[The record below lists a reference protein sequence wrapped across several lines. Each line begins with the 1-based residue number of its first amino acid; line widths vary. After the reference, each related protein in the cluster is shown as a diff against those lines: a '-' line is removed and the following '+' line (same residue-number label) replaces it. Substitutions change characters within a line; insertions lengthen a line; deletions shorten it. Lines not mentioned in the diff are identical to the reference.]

1 MSFAEEYSSLW
12 KSLGESKIMVLS
24 TSLNNVVTSRPM
36 SIIILDNNK
45 LYFQTDR
52 TFRKYEQL
60 KGNPVVALCVENIQ
74 IEGQCKEVGVP
85 SDNTEF
91 CNAYKKHFTS
101 SFNRYSSLENER
113 LFMVQPTF
121 IERWRYI
128 NNLPYMETFDVQ
140 NNKHILQQYSGV

>member
-36 SIIILDNNK
+36 SIIILNNNK